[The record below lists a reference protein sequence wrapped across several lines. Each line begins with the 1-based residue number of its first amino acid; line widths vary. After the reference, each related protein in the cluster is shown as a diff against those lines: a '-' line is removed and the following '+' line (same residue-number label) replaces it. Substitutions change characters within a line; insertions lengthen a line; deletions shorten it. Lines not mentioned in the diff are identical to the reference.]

1 MNYISTDDLG
11 NQYLS
16 NSEKLVENLMG
27 IMGTTTEDIPY
38 RKHAI
43 GILQKLSY
51 IKQSQLMM
59 ISFGII
65 PMIFKIFRNEVE

>member
-16 NSEKLVENLMG
+16 GSEKLIENLMG
-27 IMGTTTEDIPY
+27 IMGSTTEDVPY

-51 IKQSQLMM
+51 IKQSQIMM
-59 ISFGII
+59 MSFGII
-65 PMIFKIFRNEVE
+65 HIIYKMFRN